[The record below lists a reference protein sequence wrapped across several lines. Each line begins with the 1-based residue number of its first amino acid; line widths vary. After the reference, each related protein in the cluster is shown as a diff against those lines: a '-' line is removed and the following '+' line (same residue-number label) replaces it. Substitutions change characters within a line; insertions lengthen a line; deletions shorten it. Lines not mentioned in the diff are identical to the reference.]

1 MYHRLH
7 EIILQAQGKH
17 RRQLKNLLA
26 SQSMCGSMLTV
37 KVLCIGVC
45 SMYRKQRDQEV
56 AAVVS
61 ERTDGHLKEVI
72 IIGLGKYWH
81 FGLVVAYRG

>member
-1 MYHRLH
+1 
-7 EIILQAQGKH
+7 
-17 RRQLKNLLA
+17 
-26 SQSMCGSMLTV
+26 MCGSMLTV

-45 SMYRKQRDQEV
+45 STYRKQRDQPMKSDGSGKLQNSPRKV
-56 AAVVS
+56 AAVALK
-61 ERTDGHLKEVI
+61 RTDGHLKEVI